1 MKDKFIT
8 LVDKYGNIIIDSLKI
23 AHLDACQSQTLA
35 YLTDFCYSES
45 NIIRMT
51 DTINNIQV
59 SRSGI
64 EIHYNSGGAMFI
76 TRTPRGN

>member
-1 MKDKFIT
+1 MKEKYIT
-8 LVDKYGNIIIDSLKI
+8 LVDKYGNKIVNSLKI

-45 NIIRMT
+45 NIIRLT
-51 DTINNIQV
+51 DTINYIQV
-59 SRSGI
+59 SPAGI

-76 TRTPRGN
+76 TRTPQDN